1 MIACLPMYARP
12 ELDDASRN
20 FWHLIRDNLRS
31 SGMKAPDE
39 LNLKGNL
46 MTVWTNPELVLSQ
59 TCGMPYRMF
68 LHGKVNLIGAPD
80 YGLENCP
87 TGFYRSVIIAHR
99 KDHRKKI
106 SEFSESRFAYNEE
119 YSHSGFAAPLNHAT
133 ELGFTLKIRI
143 KSGSHA
149 NSAQMVANGQA
160 EVAALDVVS
169 WELIKRYDSFA
180 SQLKVVGWTAPPTPS
195 LPFVTS
201 VNNDPETVFSAIA
214 NAIQNLSPTDRDTLI
229 LRGIVKISPAQ
240 YLTVPNPT
248 QENTTPAR

>member
-87 TGFYRSVIIAHR
+87 TGFYRSAIIAHR
-99 KDHRKKI
+99 KDHRKKC
-106 SEFSESRFAYNEE
+106 F
-119 YSHSGFAAPLNHAT
+119 
-133 ELGFTLKIRI
+133 
-143 KSGSHA
+143 
-149 NSAQMVANGQA
+149 
-160 EVAALDVVS
+160 
-169 WELIKRYDSFA
+169 
-180 SQLKVVGWTAPPTPS
+180 
-195 LPFVTS
+195 
-201 VNNDPETVFSAIA
+201 
-214 NAIQNLSPTDRDTLI
+214 IQ
-229 LRGIVKISPAQ
+229 
-240 YLTVPNPT
+240 
-248 QENTTPAR
+248 TT